1 MEQQIRRQ
9 FFSESNQNMLY
20 GMLTKNFQQ
29 RIGAQLNEK
38 QATFLVNSLEH
49 HMGEIIQRAPN
60 QPVQLLNK
68 TAIADTATEFNAY
81 MQRQASLVKST
92 PQTFQD
98 TSRQYEQA
106 QQDRQRSLEAP
117 RPNMP
122 DYIQPIQL
130 KEDDSISAIAL
141 FEDAK
146 KRRANEMEV
155 QAEADNARRAVSATK
170 PLYLETQQSMPNPRV
185 LFDQPLDMVLAGRTS
200 GRADVNPTIAGP
212 TPGQDN
218 RTRGPLP
225 QDMLIRQ
232 QDIQTYI
239 ETEYNLSVYSADRK
253 WEIATTENRFNF
265 SVNLYS
271 GNPTNGISIMPKAT
285 ARFRNIVRIEF
296 VKAIMPID
304 NTDMVVQ
311 KTSATLYSSDFLKDI
326 FGYPFVTL
334 NVEELDT
341 NNFGTNNTMD
351 NAFALLQYDANWTDN
366 TQSMGFTSFIPKF
379 MKCQRVYSPT
389 PLASLSKLTIRLQQP
404 NGNLISS
411 APDTFDLSGV
421 FLSTTVSAYM
431 NTATVTG
438 TFYADTSGEFIWIDT
453 KRWFS
458 RYQIAA
464 GDRIQMRNLSIATP
478 TAAQTD
484 LINFLQDPSGLMVV
498 ATAFSVALAGPSTSV
513 NTNWNSAGYARFIIV
528 RNRFRDPTTGSTAIN
543 PFGLQANNSALASSL
558 IGRSMAPGRLI
569 NLSRQTQLIFRIIT
583 RDYDSTS
590 LVRPDNL

>member
-9 FFSESNQNMLY
+9 FFSEQNQNMLY
-20 GMLTKNFQQ
+20 TMLTKNFQQ

-38 QATFLVNSLEH
+38 QAAFLGNSLEH

-60 QPVQLLNK
+60 QPVQILNK
-68 TAIADTATEFNAY
+68 NAIADTATEFSAY
-81 MQRQASLVKST
+81 MQRQNSLVKAT

-98 TSRQYEQA
+98 TSRQYEQVQA
-106 QQDRQRSLEAP
+106 DRQRSLEAP
-117 RPNMP
+117 RPSMP
-122 DYIQPIQL
+122 DYVQPIQL

-146 KRRANEMEV
+146 KRRASEMEA
-155 QAEADNARRAVSATK
+155 QAEADSARRAVTATT
-170 PLYLETQQSMPNPRV
+170 PLYLEGPQSMPNPRA
-185 LFDQPLDMVLAGRTS
+185 LFDQPLDMVLAGRSS

-212 TPGQDN
+212 TPGQEN
-218 RTRGPLP
+218 RSRGTLP
-225 QDMLIRQ
+225 QDMIIRQ

-253 WEIATTENRFNF
+253 WEAITTENRFNF

-311 KTSATLYSSDFLKDI
+311 KTSATAYSTDFLKDI
-326 FGYPFVTL
+326 FGYPFVSL
-334 NVEELDT
+334 NVQELDT
-341 NNFGTNNTMD
+341 NNFGTSNTLD

-404 NGNLISS
+404 NGNLVSS
-411 APDTFDLSGV
+411 APDTFDVSGA
-421 FLSTTVSAYM
+421 FLSPDVSAYM

-438 TFYADTSGEFIWIDT
+438 SFYADTSGEFIWIDT
-453 KRWFS
+453 KKWFS

-464 GDRIQMRNLSIATP
+464 GDRVQMRNLTIATP

-484 LINFLQDPSGLMVV
+484 FINYLQDPSGLMVV
-498 ATAFSVALAGPSTSV
+498 ATAFSVVSGGKKV
-513 NTNWNSAGYARFIIV
+513 YTNWNSAGYARFIIV
-528 RNRFRDPTTGSTAIN
+528 RNQFNDPTTGSTAIK
-543 PFGLQANNSALASSL
+543 PFGLQANNSALGSSL
-558 IGRSMAPGRLI
+558 IGLSLSPGRLI

>member
-9 FFSESNQNMLY
+9 FFSEQNQNMLY

-29 RIGAQLNEK
+29 RLNTQLNDK
-38 QATFLVNSLEH
+38 QAIFLGNSLEH

-60 QPVQLLNK
+60 QPVQVLNK
-68 TAIADTATEFNAY
+68 TALADTATEFNAY
-81 MQRQASLVKST
+81 LQRQNSLVKAT

-98 TSRQYEQA
+98 TSRQYEQVQA
-106 QQDRQRSLEAP
+106 ERQRTLETA
-117 RPNMP
+117 RPSIP
-122 DYIQPIQL
+122 DYVQPIQL
-130 KEDDSISAIAL
+130 KEDDSISALAL

-146 KRRANEMEV
+146 KRRANEMEA
-155 QAEADNARRAVSATK
+155 QAEADISRRAVTAST
-170 PLYLETQQSMPNPRV
+170 PLYLNQVQSMPNPRE
-185 LFDQPLDMVLAGRTS
+185 LFDQPLDMVLAGRNS

-212 TPGQDN
+212 TPGQEV
-218 RTRGPLP
+218 TRPRGTLP
-225 QDMLIRQ
+225 QDMIIRQ

-253 WEIATTENRFNF
+253 WEVATTENRFNF

-311 KTSATLYSSDFLKDI
+311 KTSATVYDTNFLKDI
-326 FGYPFVTL
+326 FGFPFVTL

-341 NNFGTNNTMD
+341 NNFGTSNTLD

-404 NGNLISS
+404 NGNLVSS
-411 APDTFDLSGV
+411 APDTFDVSGA
-421 FLSTTVSAYM
+421 FLSTSVSAYM

-438 TFYADTSGEFIWIDT
+438 TFYADTSGEYIWIDT
-453 KRWFS
+453 KKWFT

-464 GDRIQMRNLSIATP
+464 GDRIQVRNLSIATP

-484 LINFLQDPSGLMVV
+484 FINFLQDPSGLMVV
-498 ATAFSVALAGPSTSV
+498 ATAYSVESGGKKV
-513 NTNWNSAGYARFIIV
+513 YTNWNSAGYARFIIV
-528 RNRFRDPTTGSTAIN
+528 RNQFNDPTTGSTAIK
-543 PFGLQANNSALASSL
+543 PFGLQASNSTLASSL
-558 IGRSMAPGRLI
+558 IGLSMAPARLI